1 MGFSSEVFIKM
12 SEEEYSL
19 VPTEIKERFFSAKNI
34 SRETND
40 WSENMKDA
48 TFEKLYKASKEA
60 KKQLEERQYQLRE
73 NRRAEALK

>member
-40 WSENMKDA
+40 WSENMKDP
-48 TFEKLYKASKEA
+48 TFKKLYKASKEA

-73 NRRAEALK
+73 NRRKPL

>member
-1 MGFSSEVFIKM
+1 MGFSSEIFIKM
-12 SEEEYSL
+12 SEEEYAL

-34 SRETND
+34 SRERND

-73 NRRAEALK
+73 NRRKVV

>member
-40 WSENMKDA
+40 WSENMKDP
-48 TFEKLYKASKEA
+48 TFENLYKASKEA

-73 NRRAEALK
+73 NRRKVV

>member
-1 MGFSSEVFIKM
+1 
-12 SEEEYSL
+12 
-19 VPTEIKERFFSAKNI
+19 
-34 SRETND
+34 
-40 WSENMKDA
+40 MKDA